1 MFNDYFD
8 VCDVLLKLGYGFFL
22 FCYVMGGSVGGM
34 LMGVVINVCFEL
46 FYGVI
51 VQVLFVDVVIIMFD
65 ELIFFIIGEFEEWG
79 NLQDL

>member
-34 LMGVVINVCFEL
+34 LMGVVIN
-46 FYGVI
+46 
-51 VQVLFVDVVIIMFD
+51 
-65 ELIFFIIGEFEEWG
+65 
-79 NLQDL
+79 